1 MDEDV
6 ELGPTVPCTNCPQG
20 ENGKSYPAASPS
32 GRGARTCCL
41 SVGHH
46 LSLEIS
52 AEGSSCPGAGQRWAV
67 EPETPPFARSAEP
80 PPTGSAPSA
89 APLQNQA
96 PLAFK
101 GPKVRLVFPAGAG
114 GRGSHQASRVGVSWA
129 PFSPWRDSRISLG
142 PAASLNHDDLE
153 GEGVFRSCSVKE
165 PASFSVVWGALRK
178 LGAFSCPNSRGVS
191 GREATR
197 RGQLSKP
204 GEPLK
209 KTRGASSPSCP
220 HPVL

>member
-1 MDEDV
+1 MHTDKPRPAPHSGRPLSSLPREGLREEGSGRKRGNLREERVDEDV

-80 PPTGSAPSA
+80 PPTGLPPVLRPCRIKLPW
-89 APLQNQA
+89 PLR
-96 PLAFK
+96 
-101 GPKVRLVFPAGAG
+101 GPKSGWSSLQGQGAGAAI
-114 GRGSHQASRVGVSWA
+114 RH
-129 PFSPWRDSRISLG
+129 
-142 PAASLNHDDLE
+142 
-153 GEGVFRSCSVKE
+153 
-165 PASFSVVWGALRK
+165 
-178 LGAFSCPNSRGVS
+178 
-191 GREATR
+191 
-197 RGQLSKP
+197 P
-204 GEPLK
+204 GW
-209 KTRGASSPSCP
+209 
-220 HPVL
+220 V